1 MNDRFPRMNAY
12 TFYNHAHGGPPL
24 LLRYRVELF
33 HYRENCLFM
42 DLPHN
47 LNAFPALNR
56 YNDARSDP

>member
-1 MNDRFPRMNAY
+1 MNDPFPRMLIHFII
-12 TFYNHAHGGPPL
+12 THGGPPL

-33 HYRENCLFM
+33 HYREDCLFM